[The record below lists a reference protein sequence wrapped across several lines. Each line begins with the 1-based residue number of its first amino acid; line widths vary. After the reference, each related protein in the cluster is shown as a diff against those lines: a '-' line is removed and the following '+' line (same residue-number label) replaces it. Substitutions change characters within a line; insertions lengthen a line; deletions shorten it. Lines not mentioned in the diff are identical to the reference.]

1 MFNGMRILASGTRE
15 AVELSAA
22 VLAQA
27 GAQIAFA
34 DEVTMDD
41 AAYDVIIVSSDT
53 CSVEQRREIARLK
66 ASGETIVC
74 DITAMGPQHAGE
86 FTAYSDAQ
94 IQAMSGLMDTTGFA
108 HSGPVHI
115 GVPFTE
121 ISAALY
127 ASATIAAALRVRRV
141 CGLNQ
146 HIDVSLFGCALGA
159 LTTFLPAAFAGDPV
173 ERVGNRHP
181 SCAPWN
187 AYGTR
192 DGWILI
198 CTSTEDQ
205 WRKIKNAAGIPDLDD
220 ARFSTLGGRVRYV
233 DELDALL
240 EAWTSTM
247 TTSEC
252 ASICERIGV
261 AAGPIVSV
269 EGLAHEPNFA
279 LRHEEV
285 AARMMTAGID
295 SGTYRYVSLFRESR
309 LSSRAHACASKCD
322 GFNLGT
328 GPLGG
333 VKVVEIGQYTTAPLV
348 GKHLAALGADV
359 VKIEAPGGEVSRTWS
374 PGQHGTSYFFA
385 LNNTDKRTISLDL
398 KDEDDCAHLR
408 TLLAA
413 ADVLIENLRPGALA
427 KLGFDRRALADVN
440 PRLIYCSISGFGI
453 DTAYPSRPA
462 FDTVIQAMGG
472 LMDLTRSDGQ
482 PVKIGASAADI
493 LGGQAALFA
502 VVARLAAP
510 SGDEGK
516 FLEIAMQDVA
526 AWCALYAAGNRRAAR
541 VTSSDVVRV
550 QALMQDALFRND
562 ALSTT
567 TDPDGNSW
575 PVVKLPYQHSLTPA
589 RVREVPGAPE
599 RPMHR
604 TSAQLSSEREEL
616 SALEEAGRRQQVRAR
631 P

>member
-15 AVELSAA
+15 AVQLSGT

-27 GAQIAFA
+27 GAQIASA
-34 DEVTMDD
+34 PAVTMDD

-53 CSVEQRREIARLK
+53 CSEHQRRVIEWLK

-74 DITAMGPQHAGE
+74 DIIAMGPQRAGE
-86 FTAYSDAQ
+86 CTAYSDAQ
-94 IQAMSGLMDTTGFA
+94 IQAMSGLMDTTGFS
-108 HSGPVHI
+108 HGEPVYI

-127 ASATIAAALRVRRV
+127 ASAAIAAALRVRDV

-187 AYGTR
+187 AYATG

-198 CTSTEDQ
+198 CTSTEEQ
-205 WRKIKNAAGIPDLDD
+205 WRKIRNAAGIPDLDD
-220 ARFSTLGGRVRYV
+220 VRFSTLRERVRYV
-233 DELDALL
+233 DDLDALL
-240 EAWTSTM
+240 ETWTSTM

-279 LRHEEV
+279 LRHEEA
-285 AARMMTAGID
+285 AARITTTGID
-295 SGTYRYVSLFRESR
+295 RETYRHVSLFRESR
-309 LSSRAHACASKCD
+309 LSSKAHASTTRCG
-322 GFNLGT
+322 GFNLSA

-333 VKVVEIGQYTTAPLV
+333 IKVIEIGQYTTAPLV
-348 GKHLAALGADV
+348 GKHLAALGAEV
-359 VKIEAPGGEVSRTWS
+359 VKVEAPGGEVARTWS

-385 LNNTDKRTISLDL
+385 LNNTDKRTVSLDL
-398 KDEDDCAHLR
+398 KDEDDCEYLR
-408 TLLAA
+408 TLLAD
-413 ADVLIENLRPGALA
+413 ADVLVENLRPGALA
-427 KLGFDRRALADVN
+427 KLGFDRHALAEVN
-440 PRLIYCSISGFGI
+440 PRLIYCSISGFGV

-472 LMDLTRSDGQ
+472 LMDLTRSDGE

-502 VVARLAAP
+502 VIARLATR

-526 AWCALYAAGNRRAAR
+526 AWCALYAAGNRRSAR
-541 VTSSDVVRV
+541 VTSGDVVRV
-550 QALMQDALFRND
+550 QALMKDARFRD
-562 ALSTT
+562 HALSTA
-567 TDPDGNSW
+567 TDPGGHSW
-575 PVVKLPYQHSLTPA
+575 PVVKLPYQLSLTPA
-589 RVREVPGAPE
+589 RMREVPGAPE

-604 TSAQLSSEREEL
+604 APAPLSIERKEASVDGFTTVSASAQ
-616 SALEEAGRRQQVRAR
+616 